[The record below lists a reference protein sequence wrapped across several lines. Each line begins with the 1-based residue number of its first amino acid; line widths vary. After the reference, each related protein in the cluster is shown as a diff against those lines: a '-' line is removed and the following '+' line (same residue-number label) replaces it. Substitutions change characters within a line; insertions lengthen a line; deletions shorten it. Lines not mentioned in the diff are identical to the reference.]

1 MCIRDR
7 IAGNGIIF
15 KVAEM
20 GSHQCVIIPV
30 GTDVKGEM
38 CIRDSIHPYL
48 VSFIHILY
56 LVFFLLY
63 SLRKLKL
70 NPTYI

>member
-1 MCIRDR
+1 MY
-7 IAGNGIIF
+7 
-15 KVAEM
+15 K
-20 GSHQCVIIPV
+20 
-30 GTDVKGEM
+30 
-38 CIRDSIHPYL
+38 DSLDKQAIQYYTANIYSYL
-48 VSFIHILY
+48 VSFIHTLY